1 MIPDVKPKF
10 VSFDMNGT
18 LIHFRIKDAIRR
30 VLGER
35 LPAELADDFG
45 QAGNAYRIDECM
57 GEWKPFHQIV
67 GRALERTCARFGVEY
82 RESDGQAVYEEIPT
96 WGPYPGVTEALRR
109 LAEAYPLVIVTNT
122 DDVHAPQ
129 LVKNLDAPFKVV
141 ITSEQMG
148 VYKPRL
154 RAFEYMLDEL
164 DVAPD
169 EIVHVSASPKYDL
182 RAAADIGIP
191 HKVYL
196 DRGFEPDQPWL
207 GYERITD
214 VTDLPVLLGLPR
226 P

>member
-1 MIPDVKPKF
+1 VGFDIKPKF

-18 LIHFRIKDAIRR
+18 LIHFRINDAIRR
-30 VLGER
+30 VLGDR
-35 LPAELADDFG
+35 LAAEIADDFG

-57 GEWKPFHQIV
+57 GEWKPFHQV
-67 GRALERTCARFGVEY
+67 VAHALERTCARFGVEY
-82 RESDGQAVYEEIPT
+82 REGDGRAVYDEIPT

-109 LAEAYPLVIVTNT
+109 LAERYPLVIVTNT
-122 DDVHAPQ
+122 DDVHAPR
-129 LVKNLDAPFKVV
+129 LVENLQAPVDVV
-141 ITSEQMG
+141 ITAEQMA

-154 RAFEYMLDEL
+154 GAFEYMLDKL
-164 DVAPD
+164 AVAPD
-169 EIVHVSASPKYDL
+169 EIVHVSTSPKYDL
-182 RAAADIGIP
+182 RPAADIGIK

-214 VTDLPVLLGLPR
+214 VADLPGLLGLPR

>member
-1 MIPDVKPKF
+1 MALDCKPKF

-18 LIHFRIKDAIRR
+18 LIHFRINDAIRR
-30 VLGER
+30 VLGDR
-35 LPAELADDFG
+35 LPAEIAEDFLR
-45 QAGNAYRIDECM
+45 AGNAYRIDECM

-67 GRALERTCARFGVEY
+67 SHSLERAMRRFGLEYQDGDGRA
-82 RESDGQAVYEEIPT
+82 VYDEIPS

-122 DDVHAPQ
+122 DDAHAPR
-129 LVKNLDAPFKVV
+129 LVENLAAPFEVV
-141 ITSEQMG
+141 ITAEQMG

-154 RAFEYMLDEL
+154 RAFEYTLDKL
-164 DVAPD
+164 GVGPD

-182 RAAADIGIP
+182 RPAAVMGIK
-191 HKVYL
+191 HKVYV
-196 DRGFEPDQPWL
+196 DRGFEPDEPWL

-214 VTDLPVLLGLPR
+214 IADLPGVLGLSR

>member
-1 MIPDVKPKF
+1 MAFDVRPKF

-18 LIHFRIKDAIRR
+18 LIHFRINDAIRR
-30 VLGER
+30 ALGDR
-35 LPAELADDFG
+35 LPAELADEFL
-45 QAGNAYRIDECM
+45 QAGNEYRIDECM

-67 GRALERTCARFGVEY
+67 AQALQRTCARFGVEY
-82 RESDGQAVYEEIPT
+82 REGDGKVVYNEIPA
-96 WGPYPGVTEALRR
+96 WGPYPGVTETLTR
-109 LAEAYPLVIVTNT
+109 LAEAYPLVILTNT
-122 DDVHAPQ
+122 DDVHAPR
-129 LVKNLDAPFKVV
+129 LVENLGAPFAVV
-141 ITSEQMG
+141 FTAEQMG

-154 RAFEYMLDEL
+154 RAFECLLDQL

-169 EIVHVSASPKYDL
+169 EVVHVSSSPKYDL
-182 RAAADIGIP
+182 RPAADIGIP

-214 VTDLPVLLGLPR
+214 VRDLPGLLGLSR